1 MLKLN
6 LDKIKENNIMKDNK
20 IKFTTNESDD
30 WSILQ
35 CGDFKTCN
43 HQISKEEWVEL
54 LRYLG
59 HEVDYKEISDEDM
72 QELML
77 KK

>member
-1 MLKLN
+1 M
-6 LDKIKENNIMKDNK
+6 EDNK
-20 IKFTTNESDD
+20 INFITNDSDD
-30 WSILQ
+30 WSFLQ

-72 QELML
+72 QELM
-77 KK
+77 

>member
-1 MLKLN
+1 M
-6 LDKIKENNIMKDNK
+6 EDNK

-59 HEVDYKEISDEDM
+59 HEVDYKGISDEDM
-72 QELML
+72 QELM
-77 KK
+77 

>member
-1 MLKLN
+1 M
-6 LDKIKENNIMKDNK
+6 EDNK

-43 HQISKEEWVEL
+43 HQISKEEFYTMSSL
-54 LRYLG
+54 
-59 HEVDYKEISDEDM
+59 
-72 QELML
+72 
-77 KK
+77 

>member
-6 LDKIKENNIMKDNK
+6 LDKIKENNIMEDNK
-20 IKFTTNESDD
+20 IKFITNESDD

-72 QELML
+72 QELM
-77 KK
+77 

>member
-1 MLKLN
+1 
-6 LDKIKENNIMKDNK
+6 MKDNK

-43 HQISKEEWVEL
+43 HQISKEEFDKL
-54 LRYLG
+54 
-59 HEVDYKEISDEDM
+59 S
-72 QELML
+72 ELML
-77 KK
+77 KWASKWIQRCKKAEYC

>member
-1 MLKLN
+1 MIGQFFN
-6 LDKIKENNIMKDNK
+6 VEI
-20 IKFTTNESDD
+20 
-30 WSILQ
+30 
-35 CGDFKTCN
+35 FKTCN

-72 QELML
+72 QELM
-77 KK
+77 